1 MWSRVLPGRSLDQR
15 RVNLSWVA
23 VCASLLAACA
33 GISSS
38 ELERLGSTES
48 KADVHF
54 PTLVGYVE
62 RAQAAYGSESAIRAK
77 YPLVVRVAT
86 PGNTDV
92 LYFVERDDK
101 ARSQLITVRGT
112 VDRKNFSED
121 FDAAIR
127 VDSSARIPVHE
138 GFAQVA
144 DAIYSDVQ
152 PQLRRGYRTQ
162 LTGHS
167 LGGAVAAVLAIQMT
181 QSGYQV
187 EKVVTFGQ
195 PRFTTVSGV
204 PKLNNLP
211 IMRIVDENDII
222 PMLPP
227 DGVGRPGDA
236 FAHAGPEVI
245 LLEGPRYS
253 YLPGHDAT
261 RLATGELLR
270 SVSIASLPD
279 HDIKKYVAR
288 LNAKQKGPI
297 QVPYNQR
304 EQFVGD
310 KPPSERQP
318 VDAATGGAK

>member
-1 MWSRVLPGRSLDQR
+1 
-15 RVNLSWVA
+15 
-23 VCASLLAACA
+23 
-33 GISSS
+33 
-38 ELERLGSTES
+38 
-48 KADVHF
+48 
-54 PTLVGYVE
+54 
-62 RAQAAYGSESAIRAK
+62 
-77 YPLVVRVAT
+77 
-86 PGNTDV
+86 
-92 LYFVERDDK
+92 
-101 ARSQLITVRGT
+101 
-112 VDRKNFSED
+112 VDNKNFSED

-127 VDSSARIPVHE
+127 VDSFSRIPVHE
-138 GFAQVA
+138 GFARVA

-162 LTGHS
+162 LTGLS

-195 PRFTTVSGV
+195 PRFTTVSGSRS
-204 PKLNNLP
+204 LGYLP
-211 IMRIVDENDII
+211 IVRIVDENDII

-227 DGVGRPGDA
+227 DGAGRPGDA

-245 LLEGPRYS
+245 LHEGPRYS
-253 YLPGHDAT
+253 YVPGHDAT
-261 RLATGELLR
+261 RLATGELWR

-288 LNAKQKGPI
+288 VYAKQKGPI

-310 KPPSERQP
+310 KPP
-318 VDAATGGAK
+318 